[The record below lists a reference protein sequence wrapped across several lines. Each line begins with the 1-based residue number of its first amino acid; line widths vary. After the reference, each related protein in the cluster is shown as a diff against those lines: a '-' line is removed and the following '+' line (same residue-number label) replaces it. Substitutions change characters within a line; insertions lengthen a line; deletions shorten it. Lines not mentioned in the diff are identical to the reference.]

1 MYTPFTEV
9 KERVSVQD
17 AARFYGATINER
29 GWALCQFHND
39 HSASMSFKNGWYR
52 CWSCG
57 ASGDVIDY
65 VGRLFDLG
73 AKDAVKKLNE
83 DFCLGFDFGTCTPEM
98 KEEAARRRRAAGEK
112 RRFEEWRVAFISR
125 LCAASRAAHLLPD
138 NEVFTERGAL
148 ALRMQATC
156 DYLANALESGNEK
169 EIKQIYNERG
179 MIAEWLNLIL
189 AKQSA

>member
-1 MYTPFTEV
+1 MYTPFAEV

-17 AARFYGATINER
+17 AARFYGATVNER
-29 GWALCQFHND
+29 GWALCQFHDD

-73 AKDAVKKLNE
+73 AKDAVKKLN
-83 DFCLGFDFGTCTPEM
+83 FGACTQAM
-98 KEEAARRRRAAGEK
+98 KEEAVRRRRAADEK
-112 RRFEEWRVAFISR
+112 RRFEEWRVAFISK
-125 LCAASRAAHLLPD
+125 LCAASRVAHLLPD
-138 NEVFTERGAL
+138 NEVFTDCGAL

-156 DYLANALESGNEK
+156 DYLANALESGNEEERK
-169 EIKQIYNERG
+169 RIYNERG
-179 MIAEWLNLIL
+179 MIAEWLNLIV
-189 AKQSA
+189 AKQSV